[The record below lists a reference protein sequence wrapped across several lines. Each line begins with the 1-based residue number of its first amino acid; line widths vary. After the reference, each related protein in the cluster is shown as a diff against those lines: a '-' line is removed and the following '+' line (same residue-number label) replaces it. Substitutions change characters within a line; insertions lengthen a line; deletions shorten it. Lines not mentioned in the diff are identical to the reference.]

1 MTDTFEYAARP
12 GNTAISLAAFAG
24 LSFLTVQLW
33 AVIPGYVLLLLLPA
47 LAISLAQMIFVPN
60 WGLRMGRSVWQLDL
74 GRDKASIPVGRIAY
88 LEVADRRGQTRI
100 AVVLETGERIAMPKQ
115 ALPDPLVLIRE
126 ATSRGI
132 PVRHA

>member
-12 GNTAISLAAFAG
+12 GNTALSLAAFAG

-60 WGLRMGRSVWQLDL
+60 WGLRMGRSVWQLDI
-74 GRDKASIPVGRIAY
+74 GRDKVSIPVGRIAY

-132 PVRHA
+132 PVRHT